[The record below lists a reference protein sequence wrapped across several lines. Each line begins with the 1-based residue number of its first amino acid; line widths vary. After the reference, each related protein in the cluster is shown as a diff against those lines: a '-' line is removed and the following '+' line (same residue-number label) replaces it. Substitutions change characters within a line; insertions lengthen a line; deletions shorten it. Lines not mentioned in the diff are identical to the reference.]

1 MSYDRNDPLTVRAE
15 AVGAA
20 PVPWAWAIYRGPD
33 GPLILRSRPEYGERA
48 DALRAGAQ
56 AAGEVGR
63 RLRAEIVVEEA
74 RTHGEAS

>member
-1 MSYDRNDPLTVRAE
+1 MSYDRNDLLKVRAE
-15 AVGAA
+15 PIGAD

-33 GPLILRSRPEYGERA
+33 DLLILRSRPEYVERA

-63 RLRAEIVVEEA
+63 RLRAEIIVEEA
-74 RTHGEAS
+74 GTHGEAS